1 MSQDNKLH
9 NACLDGKLNLVQ
21 QYLADGVTESSL
33 NEKDSDGRT
42 PLHWA
47 ASSNEK
53 LDICSA
59 LDASG
64 PLHVNDQDASG
75 WTPLMIAASAGADRI
90 VAWLLEHKNHTEI
103 ARALLEAGA
112 DVNAQDGALQRPI
125 HRAASTGNDSVLR
138 VLLNPPK
145 RSDGQP
151 QAKTRVNPADRLG
164 NTPLHLA
171 LDSGHAQT
179 AGILISEGEVDRNRP
194 NAEGIIAEQMEG
206 VGGQEQKRVRDF
218 LIASFG
224 PA

>member
-9 NACLDGKLNLVQ
+9 NACLDGALSESYTGKLNLVQ
-21 QYLADGVTESSL
+21 QYLADGATESSL
-33 NEKDSDGRT
+33 NEKDGDGRT

-53 LDICSA
+53 VDICSA
-59 LDASG
+59 LDAAGS
-64 PLHVNDQDASG
+64 LHVNDQDASG

-125 HRAASTGNDSVLR
+125 
-138 VLLNPPK
+138 
-145 RSDGQP
+145 
-151 QAKTRVNPADRLG
+151 PADRLG

-206 VGGQEQKRVRDF
+206 VGGQEQKRVQDF

-224 PA
+224 PP